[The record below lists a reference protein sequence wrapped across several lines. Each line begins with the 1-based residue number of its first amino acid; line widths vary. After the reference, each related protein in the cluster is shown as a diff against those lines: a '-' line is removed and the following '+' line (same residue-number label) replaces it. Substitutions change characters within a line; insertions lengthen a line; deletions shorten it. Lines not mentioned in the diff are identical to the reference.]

1 MYITILF
8 LSKYPHISSI
18 NEISRNLSLKI
29 FSVVLKKIHTFQK
42 FWAMRKK
49 VCIVKNI
56 DPWVWQS
63 EMSSRAEQC
72 LVVQSDEK
80 TEDIS
85 MTLPVTLPLLISLI
99 SSVSLVTIGLHDICG
114 NKLVGSCPD
123 KISLKVIGGDSS
135 CAQKVP
141 WNVLVEL
148 VTGPKV
154 KAAGNRNIFMISFFF
169 SSPDL
174 TSCKTIQA
182 HPIKDWILLLHF
194 TILLVLH

>member
-1 MYITILF
+1 
-8 LSKYPHISSI
+8 
-18 NEISRNLSLKI
+18 
-29 FSVVLKKIHTFQK
+29 
-42 FWAMRKK
+42 
-49 VCIVKNI
+49 
-56 DPWVWQS
+56 
-63 EMSSRAEQC
+63 MSSRAEQC

-114 NKLVGSCPD
+114 NKLVGSCPA

-154 KAAGNRNIFMISFFF
+154 KAAGNRNIFMISL
-169 SSPDL
+169 L
-174 TSCKTIQA
+174 TSEVYKLNQQNSNCSLKICHGQGQHLELYT
-182 HPIKDWILLLHF
+182 LL
-194 TILLVLH
+194 TP

>member
-1 MYITILF
+1 
-8 LSKYPHISSI
+8 
-18 NEISRNLSLKI
+18 
-29 FSVVLKKIHTFQK
+29 
-42 FWAMRKK
+42 
-49 VCIVKNI
+49 
-56 DPWVWQS
+56 
-63 EMSSRAEQC
+63 MSSRAEQC

-99 SSVSLVTIGLHDICG
+99 SPVSLVTIGLHDICG
-114 NKLVGSCPD
+114 NKLVGSCPA

-154 KAAGNRNIFMISFFF
+154 KAAGKWETYHHSALCRRMSQLKHLQLI
-169 SSPDL
+169 
-174 TSCKTIQA
+174 
-182 HPIKDWILLLHF
+182 
-194 TILLVLH
+194 